1 MKNQARLTL
10 HCPDRPGLVAELSLL
25 LHAKGYNI
33 TALDQY
39 ATEPQEGHF
48 FLRIEFQGP
57 EKGPGR
63 SALYQELEG
72 KAAEFQA
79 EYWNLRFVE
88 DRRKMAILASRTE
101 HAPLELLWRWKNG
114 ELDADLKMV
123 VSNHTVLQPLVESM
137 GVPFV
142 HVPVTPD
149 TKPESE
155 RQILEHLGEDMDLM
169 VLARYM
175 QILSDEFVS
184 QSPNRMINI
193 HHSFLPAFVGAN
205 PYGRA
210 FERGVKIIGATA
222 HYVTKDLDEGPIIE
236 QGVSRVTHRDSTSEL
251 KRRGKIIEREVL
263 ARAVEWHLEDR
274 ILVNGN
280 KTVVFS

>member
-1 MKNQARLTL
+1 MKNHARLTL
-10 HCPDRPGLVAELSLL
+10 HCPDRPGLVAELSSL
-25 LHAKGYNI
+25 LHERKYNI
-33 TALDQY
+33 TALDQF

-57 EKGPGR
+57 EAGVHR
-63 SALYQELEG
+63 DELAQLLAV
-72 KAAEFQA
+72 KAKEFRAE
-79 EYWNLRFVE
+79 EWNLRFVE
-88 DRRKMAILASRTE
+88 NRRKMVILASRTE

-123 VSNHTVLQPLVESM
+123 ISNHRVLEPLVESM

-142 HVPVTPD
+142 HVPVTKE

-155 RQILEHLGEDMDLM
+155 RQILECIGDDVDLV

-175 QILSDEFVS
+175 QILSDDFVRHF
-184 QSPNRMINI
+184 PNRMINI
-193 HHSFLPAFVGAN
+193 HHSFLPAFIGAN

-236 QGVSRVTHRDSTSEL
+236 QGVARVTHRDSTSEL
-251 KRRGKIIEREVL
+251 KRRGTMIEREVL